1 MYQKVDTN
9 LNFVEREKKVEKFW
23 NENRLEKVQKT
34 GLTKIEIITLASIIE
49 EEIATYPI
57 TGVKVTANDDNTTT
71 TVTTT
76 LVNTKYKIIYDAE
89 HTEEDLQIV
98 LDFVQYLEYLEKWD
112 GKLPTVMTG
121 SNGVEIIIPGTDDS
135 LNN

>member
-1 MYQKVDTN
+1 MAIKIVELAKSLGFTVEETYVQQIETTITNNETSKVISTT
-9 LNFVEREKKVEKFW
+9 VV
-23 NENRLEKVQKT
+23 
-34 GLTKIEIITLASIIE
+34 E

-71 TVTTT
+71 TITTT

-112 GKLPTVMTG
+112 GKLPSVISG
-121 SNGVEIIIPGTDDS
+121 SEGIEIIIPGTDNS
-135 LNN
+135 TQTNP